1 MNLVSKEAAKANE
14 LAKEASNNA
23 EKMSSELSVEFEN
36 ITGIPIS
43 RANELKE
50 IDLTDE
56 QKERINALI
65 PKFDAL
71 DEQIN
76 ISKAQSEM
84 AANQYLYSSTYLSQK
99 FDKNMTRAYV
109 EGWAGVASEIAKG
122 WNNGQVGD
130 EILKMS
136 LGYNDIDDPE
146 ELRAAVTELAFQ
158 MAEAESYGQGAVM
171 ARANKAKTWGEWWST
186 IGENP
191 AEYMIGLAGS
201 SMSQMMPYGWKIIG
215 ASTISGAGVG
225 AAVGATGFVSGPGGV
240 LTTAG
245 GALTGAA
252 RGFQLGFAAT
262 SLALEYTNAVSDA
275 ARNKGYDLMNAEEA
289 MAAFQDQEVWDEGL
303 L

>member
-109 EGWAGVASEIAKG
+109 EG
-122 WNNGQVGD
+122 
-130 EILKMS
+130 
-136 LGYNDIDDPE
+136 
-146 ELRAAVTELAFQ
+146 
-158 MAEAESYGQGAVM
+158 
-171 ARANKAKTWGEWWST
+171 
-186 IGENP
+186 
-191 AEYMIGLAGS
+191 
-201 SMSQMMPYGWKIIG
+201 
-215 ASTISGAGVG
+215 
-225 AAVGATGFVSGPGGV
+225 
-240 LTTAG
+240 
-245 GALTGAA
+245 
-252 RGFQLGFAAT
+252 
-262 SLALEYTNAVSDA
+262 
-275 ARNKGYDLMNAEEA
+275 
-289 MAAFQDQEVWDEGL
+289 
-303 L
+303 